1 MIIGTETRAE
11 NVINMIKTRAESL
24 KVYCEKYR
32 PRLALRTSLLPY
44 VRNEEAHI
52 VNIPLYMLFALS
64 DELDGE

>member
-1 MIIGTETRAE
+1 MSDGMYVYPLECKAG
-11 NVINMIKTRAESL
+11 KTMNAKSL

-44 VRNEEAHI
+44 ERNEETHI

-64 DELDGE
+64 AELDGE

>member
-1 MIIGTETRAE
+1 MNYTETRAK
-11 NVINMIKTRAESL
+11 NVINMIKTRAGSL

-44 VRNEEAHI
+44 ERNEEAHI

-64 DELDGE
+64 AELDGE

>member
-1 MIIGTETRAE
+1 MNYTETRAE

-44 VRNEEAHI
+44 EHNEEAHI

-64 DELDGE
+64 AELDGE

>member
-1 MIIGTETRAE
+1 MNYTETRAE

-44 VRNEEAHI
+44 ERNEEAHI

-64 DELDGE
+64 AELDGE